1 MTDDIDP
8 TVQHGQDEPSGD
20 LEAQNHGAVKNEPV
34 APPNF
39 PSAPPGVM
47 LHHSVIST

>member
-8 TVQHGQDEPSGD
+8 TVQHGQDGPSGNRK
-20 LEAQNHGAVKNEPV
+20 AQNHGSRENEPV
-34 APPNF
+34 APPHF

-47 LHHSVIST
+47 LHYSVIQT